1 MGFFSKNTGVV
12 AIFLRYRIFLIQG
25 SILGLLPYRQV
36 LYYRPPGKR
45 LYTIARENILWIT
58 ERDFSEQRYTIFS
71 EILINNRNAT
81 SEYSSE
87 HGLLGIKF
95 VAKKIKNTFFSST
108 CGSFSI
114 SNCFTIFFKPANITW
129 IIHSLKCSW
138 LRNSQRKESSTNPS
152 T

>member
-1 MGFFSKNTGVV
+1 MRILSFLKKAKFSVFSLYTMCLCLVIQSCPTLSDRLVVAHQINLPWDFSARILEWV

-81 SEYSSE
+81 FEYSSE

-95 VAKKIKNTFFSST
+95 VAKK
-108 CGSFSI
+108 
-114 SNCFTIFFKPANITW
+114 
-129 IIHSLKCSW
+129 
-138 LRNSQRKESSTNPS
+138 
-152 T
+152 